1 MSNKIKKITNW
12 YDSGYVISNLIILII
27 IVTIICSQSF
37 VVTRDSSIAFFGSII
52 NYNSIYL
59 LVLVYFVLLKVKIG
73 KRYFNYLNLFLVFLY
88 FLASVTSFLTV
99 IQSFGLKTLLD
110 FVLNLVILIYLFH
123 TMFRDT
129 RIWKE
134 FKLGNS
140 PFNELTNDMYFY
152 VLIVICLF
160 TLAVKLIS
168 TVYISGVILSLLDS
182 IYVVL
187 LGRYIYLYR
196 DYLDY
201 NKKDI
206 DNEGN
211 FDEIKDNIH
220 EITTDISEKVEEVTK
235 EVDEKID
242 SAVEKVE
249 EVTKDV
255 NEKIDNAVEKVTDNN
270 KKETTKKKKTTS
282 KKKEDK

>member
-1 MSNKIKKITNW
+1 M
-12 YDSGYVISNLIILII
+12 
-27 IVTIICSQSF
+27 
-37 VVTRDSSIAFFGSII
+37 
-52 NYNSIYL
+52 
-59 LVLVYFVLLKVKIG
+59 
-73 KRYFNYLNLFLVFLY
+73 VFLY

-152 VLIVICLF
+152 VLIVVCLF

-211 FDEIKDNIH
+211 FDEIKDNIY

-255 NEKIDNAVEKVTDNN
+255 NEKIDNAVEKVTNNN
-270 KKETTKKKKTTS
+270 KKDTTKKRKTTS